1 MKEEKIGKKKDTLI
15 SLRITD
21 ELFKLLNKIAERDE
35 RSVSSLI
42 RLAIKEYL
50 RRLNKGGKIIR

>member
-1 MKEEKIGKKKDTLI
+1 MKEGKIGKKKDTLI

-42 RLAIKEYL
+42 RLAIREFL
-50 RRLNKGGKIIR
+50 RKRNLDKGF

>member
-50 RRLNKGGKIIR
+50 RRLNKGGKI